1 MFDHFRAEVKR
12 VQKQIHLHLPLSLYL
27 SNTYNFQPVTIEFKS
42 LTNFNMFLLTEGIP
56 MLKIIFSHSE
66 NLSLISLP
74 LLVYHPTQILLGSA
88 LVPFLQTWV
97 HGQIPAGQLPATPPR
112 TATPLKE
119 EVP

>member
-1 MFDHFRAEVKR
+1 
-12 VQKQIHLHLPLSLYL
+12 
-27 SNTYNFQPVTIEFKS
+27 
-42 LTNFNMFLLTEGIP
+42 

-88 LVPFLQTWV
+88 LVPFLQGWV

-119 EVP
+119 EVPYPS

>member
-1 MFDHFRAEVKR
+1 
-12 VQKQIHLHLPLSLYL
+12 
-27 SNTYNFQPVTIEFKS
+27 
-42 LTNFNMFLLTEGIP
+42 

-66 NLSLISLP
+66 HLSLISLP
-74 LLVYHPTQILLGSA
+74 LLAYHPTQILLGSA
-88 LVPFLQTWV
+88 LVPFLQAWV